1 MTRPSS
7 SRGRRKNREEL
18 AILARSCP
26 SHLFSLFTFF
36 LLSLISSLFMFLL
49 VACPSSSSL
58 TVENIRRRH
67 GLQGMPTFPFT
78 NILLLCFI
86 EIGKEKLLPSRGFGT
101 SLDFLFA
108 LQLVLVKKF
117 FNSAVG

>member
-7 SRGRRKNREEL
+7 SSGSREEL

-58 TVENIRRRH
+58 TVENIRRH
-67 GLQGMPTFPFT
+67 GLQGIELKTCVSARPADQS
-78 NILLLCFI
+78 LCPI
-86 EIGKEKLLPSRGFGT
+86 
-101 SLDFLFA
+101 
-108 LQLVLVKKF
+108 
-117 FNSAVG
+117 

>member
-67 GLQGMPTFPFT
+67 GLQGKRETGITEP
-78 NILLLCFI
+78 I
-86 EIGKEKLLPSRGFGT
+86 SRIHVFSGSMSRF
-101 SLDFLFA
+101 SC
-108 LQLVLVKKF
+108 
-117 FNSAVG
+117 